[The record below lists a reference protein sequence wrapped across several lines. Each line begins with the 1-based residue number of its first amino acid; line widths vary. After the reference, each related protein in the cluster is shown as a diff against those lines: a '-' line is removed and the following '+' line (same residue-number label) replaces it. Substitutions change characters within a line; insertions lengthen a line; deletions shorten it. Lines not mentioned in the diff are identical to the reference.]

1 MKVFFSFIL
10 LFFAIFIK
18 AESIKV
24 DGILD
29 EPEWE
34 NAFSINEF
42 YQTSPFNL
50 KKSKDETVA
59 YIFSNKDGIYVGFIN
74 KQTNASMLSKK
85 TLRDEMTSL
94 SDKNSVNIDFDGD
107 GNKAYILAINLGDS
121 YFDAIKIKTGDF
133 KTDWD
138 GDWIAK
144 TKRYDGYWV
153 SEFYLPWNLVLMNQP
168 KGNKRKIKYSVARY
182 RAKEQIWVASSG
194 STASRPD
201 FFEKLDSLEIA
212 NYTKSRLNFFPYV
225 SSNQNS
231 ITKFNDNKIGAEI
244 FYNSGTGTQINAT
257 FNPDFGQAESD
268 DVVINFS
275 AQETFYSEK
284 RAFFNESQSLFNINN
299 YDRYSVMNTRR
310 IGSAPSYDCEE
321 ENDSVECED
330 VKKNYSD
337 IDYAIRYTQKK
348 GKTELGFFTAQE
360 HDESFSIG
368 RNFYAIRSRTDF
380 GNKTLGYM
388 MTHVD
393 DDFNNSTATV
403 NVIDYVS
410 VKSDQL
416 TYFTDL
422 LFSEKNDDSKFG
434 YRSQFNFQPSNF
446 SFISG
451 SVLYFDKDFQLND
464 FGYLRRADWIHVGLG
479 GGRLKKI
486 DFQENSAIDQFEFGF
501 DLNYDSDTVG
511 NSNPL
516 RFDNKNAIIFK
527 DTSKLIFEFGIKTS
541 GKNTTITR
549 KNPDFPFVKIK
560 KKKNITLDFE
570 AINYKFWTYDW
581 RISFE
586 QGDKYNSWDSN
597 GYKREFYKIAGS
609 YFPNDNL
616 KINLQYR
623 VRKENE
629 WLIWSEDNKFGLY
642 DSQQDTVSVGLNW
655 FSGNKH
661 EVRLKSQFVALQADN
676 PRSLVSDKQGYL
688 YNSNESLKPFTQ
700 GVVSFQIRYKYE
712 IAPLSYIYLVYSKG
726 GSNFEED
733 ENYSKSEIFNQP
745 WNNPSDEVY
754 SIKFR
759 LKY

>member
-1 MKVFFSFIL
+1 MKRFFLTTL
-10 LFFAIFIK
+10 LFSAILIK
-18 AESIKV
+18 AESIV
-24 DGILD
+24 IDGILD
-29 EPEWE
+29 EPEWA
-34 NAFSINEF
+34 NAFSISEF

-50 KKSKDETVA
+50 QKSEGETLV
-59 YIFSNKDGIYVGFIN
+59 YIFSNEDGIYVGFIN
-74 KQTNASMLSKK
+74 KQSNSSMLSKK

-94 SDKNSVNIDFDGD
+94 SDKNSINIDFDGD
-107 GNKAYILAINLGDS
+107 GNKAYILAVNLGDS
-121 YFDAIKIKTGDF
+121 LFDAIKIKTGDF

-144 TKRYDGYWV
+144 TKRHDGYWV

-168 KGNKRKIKYSVARY
+168 AGNKRTIKYSVLRY
-182 RAKEQIWVASSG
+182 KANEQIWVSSTG
-194 STASRPD
+194 SMASRPD
-201 FFEKLDSLEIA
+201 YFEKLDSLEIA
-212 NYTKSRLNFFPYV
+212 NYTKSKLNFFPYV

-231 ITKFNDNKIGAEI
+231 ITKFEDNKIGAEI
-244 FYNSGTGTQINAT
+244 FYNSGTGKQINAT

-284 RAFFNESQSLFNINN
+284 RAFFNENQSLFNINN
-299 YDRYSVMNTRR
+299 YDRYTVMNTRR
-310 IGSAPSYDCEE
+310 IGSAPSYKCSEE
-321 ENDSVECED
+321 ENIDECENS
-330 VKKNYSD
+330 KKNYSD
-337 IDYAIRYTQKK
+337 IDYALRYSQKT
-348 GKTELGFFTAQE
+348 GKTELGFFTARE
-360 HDESFSIG
+360 TDESFSVG
-368 RNFYAIRSRTDF
+368 RNFYALRSRTDL

-388 MTHVD
+388 LTHVD
-393 DDFNNSTATV
+393 DSFNNKTASV
-403 NVIDYVS
+403 SVIDYVN

-422 LFSEKNDDSKFG
+422 LFSEKDDDSRFG
-434 YRSQFNFQPSNF
+434 YRSQFNYQPSNF
-446 SFISG
+446 SYISG
-451 SVLYFDKDFQLND
+451 SILYFDENFQLND
-464 FGYLRRADWIHVGLG
+464 FGYLRRADWIHIGLG
-479 GGRLKKI
+479 GGLKQINFSKESPINQI
-486 DFQENSAIDQFEFGF
+486 DINVDF
-501 DLNYDSDTVG
+501 NYDADTNG
-511 NSNPL
+511 NSNPI
-516 RFDNKNAIIFK
+516 RIDQKNEITFK
-527 DTSKLIFEFGIKTS
+527 DTSKLKFDFGIKTS

-570 AINYKFWTYDW
+570 AVNYKFWTYDW

-586 QGDKYNSWDSN
+586 KGDKYNSWNSD

-629 WLIWSEDNKFGLY
+629 WLIWTEDNKFGLY
-642 DSQQDTVSVGLNW
+642 DSEQDTVSIGLNW

-661 EVRLKSQFVALQADN
+661 EIRLKSQFVALQADN
-676 PRSLVSDKQGYL
+676 PQSLISDNGGYL
-688 YNSNESLKPFTQ
+688 YDSDDLIKPFTQ
-700 GVVSFQIRYKYE
+700 GVVSFQVRYKYE
-712 IAPLSYIYLVYSKG
+712 IAPLSYLYLVYSKG
-726 GSNFEED
+726 GTSYDED
-733 ENYSKSEIFNQP
+733 EDYSKSDIFNQP

>member
-121 YFDAIKIKTGDF
+121 YFDAIKIKAGDF

-153 SEFYLPWNLVLMNQP
+153 SEFYFPWNLVLMNQP

-284 RAFFNESQSLFNINN
+284 RAFFNENQSLFNINN

-479 GGRLKKI
+479 GGSKKI

-527 DTSKLIFEFGIKTS
+527 DTSKLKFEFGIKTS

-676 PRSLVSDKQGYL
+676 PKSLVSDKQGYL
-688 YNSNESLKPFTQ
+688 YDSNESLKPFTQ

>member
-1 MKVFFSFIL
+1 MRYYFL
-10 LFFAIFIK
+10 IFLALSSVSIK
-18 AESIKV
+18 AESIIV
-24 DGILD
+24 DGVLD
-29 EPEWE
+29 EPEWT
-34 NAFSINEF
+34 NAFSKNEF

-50 KKSKDETVA
+50 ERTKDETIA
-59 YIFSNKDGIYVGFIN
+59 YIFSNKDGIYVGFVN
-74 KQTNASMLSKK
+74 KQSNSSMLSKK

-94 SDKNSVNIDFDGD
+94 SDKNSINIDFDGD
-107 GNKAYILAINLGDS
+107 GNKAYILAVNLGDS
-121 YFDAIKIKTGDF
+121 LYDAIKIKTGDF

-168 KGNKRKIKYSVARY
+168 PGDKRTIKYSFLRY
-182 RAKEQIWVASSG
+182 KANEQIWVSSSG
-194 STASRPD
+194 SMASRPD
-201 FFEKLDSLEIA
+201 YFEKLDSLEIA
-212 NYTKSRLNFFPYV
+212 NYTKSKLNFFPYV

-231 ITKFNDNKIGAEI
+231 VTKFDDNKIGAEI
-244 FYNSGTGTQINAT
+244 FYNSGTGKQINAT

-284 RAFFNESQSLFNINN
+284 RAFFNENQSLFNINN
-299 YDRYSVMNTRR
+299 YDRYTVMNTRR
-310 IGSAPSYDCEE
+310 IGSAPSYKCSEE
-321 ENDSVECED
+321 DNIDECENS
-330 VKKNYSD
+330 KKNYSD
-337 IDYAIRYTQKK
+337 IDYALRYSQKT
-348 GKTELGFFTAQE
+348 GKTELGFFTARE
-360 HDESFSIG
+360 ADESFSVG
-368 RNFYAIRSRTDF
+368 RNFYALRSRTDF

-388 MTHVD
+388 LTHVD
-393 DDFNNSTATV
+393 DSFNNSSATV
-403 NVIDYVS
+403 NVIDYVN

-422 LFSEKNDDSKFG
+422 LFSEKDDDSRFG
-434 YRSQFNFQPSNF
+434 YRSQFNYQPSNF
-446 SFISG
+446 SYISG
-451 SVLYFDKDFQLND
+451 SILYFDENFQLND

-479 GGRLKKI
+479 GGLKQINFSKESPVDQI
-486 DFQENSAIDQFEFGF
+486 DMNVDF
-501 DLNYDSDTVG
+501 NYDADTNG
-511 NSNPL
+511 NSNPI
-516 RFDNKNAIIFK
+516 RIDQKNEITFK
-527 DTSKLIFEFGIKTS
+527 DTSKLKFDFGIKTS

-570 AINYKFWTYDW
+570 AVNYKFWTYDW

-586 QGDKYNSWDSN
+586 KGDKDNSWNSD

-623 VRKENE
+623 IRKENE
-629 WLIWSEDNKFGLY
+629 WLIWTEDNKFGLY
-642 DSQQDTVSVGLNW
+642 DSEQDTVSIGLNW

-661 EVRLKSQFVALQADN
+661 EIRLKSQFVALQADN
-676 PRSLVSDKQGYL
+676 PQSLISDSGGYL
-688 YNSNESLKPFTQ
+688 YNSDDMIKPFTQ
-700 GVVSFQIRYKYE
+700 GVVSFQVRYKYE
-712 IAPLSYIYLVYSKG
+712 IAPLSYLYLVYSKG
-726 GSNFEED
+726 GTSYDED
-733 ENYSKSEIFNQP
+733 EDYSKSEIFNQP

>member
-74 KQTNASMLSKK
+74 KQSNASMLSKK

-153 SEFYLPWNLVLMNQP
+153 SEFYFPWNLVLMNQP

-284 RAFFNESQSLFNINN
+284 RAFFNENQSLFNINN

-479 GGRLKKI
+479 GGSKKI

-501 DLNYDSDTVG
+501 DLNYDSDTGG

-527 DTSKLIFEFGIKTS
+527 DTSKLKFEFGIKTS

-688 YNSNESLKPFTQ
+688 YDSNESLKPFTQ

>member
-212 NYTKSRLNFFPYV
+212 NYTKSRLNFFPYL

-284 RAFFNESQSLFNINN
+284 RAFFNENQSLFNINN

-479 GGRLKKI
+479 GGSKKI

-501 DLNYDSDTVG
+501 DLNYDSDTDG

-527 DTSKLIFEFGIKTS
+527 DTSKLKFEFGIKTS

-688 YNSNESLKPFTQ
+688 YDSNESLKPFTQ

-712 IAPLSYIYLVYSKG
+712 IASLSYIYLVYSKG

>member
-1 MKVFFSFIL
+1 MKRFFLTTL
-10 LFFAIFIK
+10 LFSAILIK
-18 AESIKV
+18 AESIV
-24 DGILD
+24 IDGILD
-29 EPEWE
+29 EPEWA
-34 NAFSINEF
+34 NAFSISEF

-50 KKSKDETVA
+50 QKSEGETLV
-59 YIFSNKDGIYVGFIN
+59 YIFSNEDGIYVGFIN
-74 KQTNASMLSKK
+74 KQSNSSMLSKK

-94 SDKNSVNIDFDGD
+94 SDKNSINIDFDGD

-121 YFDAIKIKTGDF
+121 LFDAIKIKTGDF

-144 TKRYDGYWV
+144 TKRHDGYWV

-168 KGNKRKIKYSVARY
+168 AGNKRTIKYSVLRY
-182 RAKEQIWVASSG
+182 KANEQIWVSSTG
-194 STASRPD
+194 SMASRPD
-201 FFEKLDSLEIA
+201 YFEKLDSLEIA
-212 NYTKSRLNFFPYV
+212 NYTKSKLNFFPYV

-231 ITKFNDNKIGAEI
+231 ITKFEDNKIGAEI
-244 FYNSGTGTQINAT
+244 FYNSGTGKQINAT

-275 AQETFYSEK
+275 ARETFYSEK
-284 RAFFNESQSLFNINN
+284 RAFFNENQSLFNINN
-299 YDRYSVMNTRR
+299 YDRYTVMNTRR
-310 IGSAPSYDCEE
+310 IGSAPSYKCSEE
-321 ENDSVECED
+321 ENIDECENS
-330 VKKNYSD
+330 KKNYSD
-337 IDYAIRYTQKK
+337 IDYALRYSQKT
-348 GKTELGFFTAQE
+348 GKTELGFFTARE
-360 HDESFSIG
+360 TDESFSVG
-368 RNFYAIRSRTDF
+368 RNFYALRSRTDL

-388 MTHVD
+388 LTHVD
-393 DDFNNSTATV
+393 DSFNNKTASV
-403 NVIDYVS
+403 SVIDYVN

-422 LFSEKNDDSKFG
+422 LFSEKDDDSRFG
-434 YRSQFNFQPSNF
+434 YRSQFNYQPSNF
-446 SFISG
+446 SYISG
-451 SVLYFDKDFQLND
+451 SILYFDENFQLND
-464 FGYLRRADWIHVGLG
+464 FGYLRRADWIHIGLG
-479 GGRLKKI
+479 GGLKQLNFSKESPINQI
-486 DFQENSAIDQFEFGF
+486 DINVDF
-501 DLNYDSDTVG
+501 NYDADTNG
-511 NSNPL
+511 NSNPI
-516 RFDNKNAIIFK
+516 RIDQKNEITFK
-527 DTSKLIFEFGIKTS
+527 DTSKLKFDFGIKTS

-570 AINYKFWTYDW
+570 AVNYKFWTYDW

-586 QGDKYNSWDSN
+586 KGDKYNSWNSD

-629 WLIWSEDNKFGLY
+629 WLIWTEDNKFGLY
-642 DSQQDTVSVGLNW
+642 DSEQDTVSIGLNW

-661 EVRLKSQFVALQADN
+661 EIRLKSQFVALQADN
-676 PRSLVSDKQGYL
+676 PQSLISDNGGYL
-688 YNSNESLKPFTQ
+688 YDSDDLIKPFTQ
-700 GVVSFQIRYKYE
+700 GVVSFQVRYKYE
-712 IAPLSYIYLVYSKG
+712 IAPLSYLYLVYSKG
-726 GSNFEED
+726 GTSYDED
-733 ENYSKSEIFNQP
+733 EDYSKSDIFNQP

>member
-1 MKVFFSFIL
+1 MRYYFLIFLIL
-10 LFFAIFIK
+10 SSVSIK
-18 AESIKV
+18 AESIIV
-24 DGILD
+24 DGVLD
-29 EPEWE
+29 EPEWA
-34 NAFSINEF
+34 NAFSKNEF

-50 KKSKDETVA
+50 ERTKDETLA
-59 YIFSNKDGIYVGFIN
+59 YIFSNKDGIYVGFVN
-74 KQTNASMLSKK
+74 KQSNSSMLSKK

-94 SDKNSVNIDFDGD
+94 SDKNSINIDFDGD
-107 GNKAYILAINLGDS
+107 GNKAYILAVNLGDS
-121 YFDAIKIKTGDF
+121 LFDAIKIKTGDF

-168 KGNKRKIKYSVARY
+168 PGDKRTIKYSFLRY
-182 RAKEQIWVASSG
+182 KANEQIWVSSSG
-194 STASRPD
+194 SMASRPD
-201 FFEKLDSLEIA
+201 YFEKLDSLEIA
-212 NYTKSRLNFFPYV
+212 NYTKSKLNYFPYI

-231 ITKFNDNKIGAEI
+231 VTKFDDNKVGAEI
-244 FYNSGTGTQINAT
+244 FYNSGTGKQINAT

-284 RAFFNESQSLFNINN
+284 RAFFNENQSLFNINN

-310 IGSAPSYDCEE
+310 IGSAPSYKCSEE
-321 ENDSVECED
+321 ENIDECENS
-330 VKKNYSD
+330 KKNYSN
-337 IDYAIRYTQKK
+337 IDYALRYSQKT
-348 GKTELGFFTAQE
+348 GKKELGFFAARET
-360 HDESFSIG
+360 DESFSVG
-368 RNFYAIRSRTDF
+368 RNFYALRSRAAL

-388 MTHVD
+388 LTHVD
-393 DDFNNSTATV
+393 DSLNSSSATV
-403 NVIDYVS
+403 NVIDYVN

-422 LFSEKNDDSKFG
+422 LFSNKDNDSKLG
-434 YRSQFNFQPSNF
+434 YRSQFNYQPSNF
-446 SFISG
+446 SSISG
-451 SVLYFDKDFQLND
+451 SIIYFDKNFQLND

-479 GGRLKKI
+479 GGLKQINFSKESPINQI
-486 DFQENSAIDQFEFGF
+486 DMNF
-501 DLNYDSDTVG
+501 DFNYDSDTDG
-511 NSNPL
+511 NSNPI
-516 RFDNKNAIIFK
+516 RIDQKYEIIFK
-527 DTSKLIFEFGIKTS
+527 DTSKFMVGFVTQTS

-549 KNPDFPFVKIK
+549 KNPDFPFIKINS
-560 KKKNITLDFE
+560 KKNITLDFE
-570 AINYKFWTYDW
+570 AINYNFWTYDW

-586 QGDKYNSWDSN
+586 KGDKYDSFNSD

-616 KINLQYR
+616 KINLGYR

-629 WLIWSEDNKFGLY
+629 WLIWTEDNKFGLY
-642 DSQQDTVSVGLNW
+642 DSEQNTVSIGLNW
-655 FSGNKH
+655 FRGNKH
-661 EVRLKSQFVALQADN
+661 EIRLKSQFVALRADN
-676 PRSLVSDKQGYL
+676 PKSLISNTGGYL
-688 YNSNESLKPFTQ
+688 YDSNDLIKPFTQ

-712 IAPLSYIYLVYSKG
+712 LAPLSYLYLVYSKG
-726 GSNFEED
+726 GRNYDDD
-733 ENYSKSEIFNQP
+733 ENLSRSEIFEQP

>member
-1 MKVFFSFIL
+1 MNKLFLSAL
-10 LFFAIFIK
+10 LFFSIFVK
-18 AESIKV
+18 AESIIV
-24 DGILD
+24 DGVLD
-29 EPEWE
+29 EPEWA
-34 NAFSINEF
+34 NAFSKNEF

-50 KKSKDETVA
+50 ERTKDETLA
-59 YIFSNKDGIYVGFIN
+59 YIFSNKDGIYVGFVN
-74 KQTNASMLSKK
+74 KQSNSSMLSKK

-94 SDKNSVNIDFDGD
+94 SDKNSINIDFDGD
-107 GNKAYILAINLGDS
+107 GNKAYILAVNLGDS
-121 YFDAIKIKTGDF
+121 LFDAIKIKTGDF

-168 KGNKRKIKYSVARY
+168 PGDKRTIKYSFLRY
-182 RAKEQIWVASSG
+182 KANEQIWVSSSG
-194 STASRPD
+194 SMASRPD
-201 FFEKLDSLEIA
+201 YFEKLDSLEIA
-212 NYTKSRLNFFPYV
+212 NYTKSKLNYFPYI

-231 ITKFNDNKIGAEI
+231 VTKFDDNKVGAEI
-244 FYNSGTGTQINAT
+244 FYNSGTGKQINAT

-284 RAFFNESQSLFNINN
+284 RAFFNENQSLFNINN

-310 IGSAPSYDCEE
+310 IGSAPSYECAQ
-321 ENDSVECED
+321 ENNSEECENA
-330 VKKNYSD
+330 KKNYSD
-337 IDYAIRYTQKK
+337 IDYAIRYTQKS
-348 GKTELGFFTAQE
+348 GNTELGFFTAQE
-360 HDESFSIG
+360 NNESFSVG
-368 RNFYAIRSRTDF
+368 KNFYAIRSRTDL

-393 DDFNNSTATV
+393 DSFNNTSATV
-403 NVIDYVS
+403 NVIDYVN

-422 LFSEKNDDSKFG
+422 LFSKKDDDSSFG
-434 YRSQFNFQPSNF
+434 YRSQFNYQPSNF
-446 SFISG
+446 SSVSG
-451 SVLYFDKDFQLND
+451 SVLYFDKNFQLND

-479 GGRLKKI
+479 GGYKKI
-486 DFQENSAIDQFEFGF
+486 DFAIDSPINQIDMNIDF
-501 DLNYDSDTVG
+501 NYDSDTDG
-511 NSNPL
+511 NTNPI
-516 RFDNKNAIIFK
+516 RIEQKNEITFK
-527 DTSKLIFEFGIKTS
+527 NTSKLKFDLGIKTS

-549 KNPDFPFVKIK
+549 KNSDFPFIKIN

-586 QGDKYNSWDSN
+586 KGEKQKTFNSD
-597 GYKREFYKIAGS
+597 GYEREFYKIAGS

-616 KINLQYR
+616 KLSLQYR
-623 VRKENE
+623 IRKEDE
-629 WLIWSEDNKFGLY
+629 WLIWTEDNKFGLF
-642 DSQQDTVSVGLNW
+642 DSEQDTISIGLNW
-655 FSGNKH
+655 FRGNKH
-661 EVRLKSQFVALQADN
+661 EIRLKGQFVSLQADN
-676 PRSLVSDKQGYL
+676 PRSLVSDQKGYL
-688 YNSNESLKPFTQ
+688 YESDESIKAFTQ
-700 GVVSFQIRYKYE
+700 GVASFQIRYKYE
-712 IAPLSYIYLVYSKG
+712 IAPLSYLYLVYSKG
-726 GSNFEED
+726 GRNYDED
-733 ENYSKSEIFNQP
+733 EALSRSEIFEEP

>member
-284 RAFFNESQSLFNINN
+284 RAFFNENQSLFNINN

-479 GGRLKKI
+479 GGSKKI

-527 DTSKLIFEFGIKTS
+527 DTSKLKFEFGIKTS

-688 YNSNESLKPFTQ
+688 YDSNESLKPFTQ

-712 IAPLSYIYLVYSKG
+712 IASLSYIYLVYSKG

>member
-275 AQETFYSEK
+275 SQETFYSEK
-284 RAFFNESQSLFNINN
+284 RAFFNENQSLFNINN

>member
-74 KQTNASMLSKK
+74 KQSNTSMLSKK

-284 RAFFNESQSLFNINN
+284 RAFFNENQSLFNINN

-321 ENDSVECED
+321 ENDSIECED
-330 VKKNYSD
+330 VKKNHSD

-479 GGRLKKI
+479 GGSKKI

-501 DLNYDSDTVG
+501 DLNYDSDTGG

-527 DTSKLIFEFGIKTS
+527 DTSKLKFEFGIKTS

-623 VRKENE
+623 IRKENE

-642 DSQQDTVSVGLNW
+642 DSQQDTVSVDLNW
-655 FSGNKH
+655 FNGNKH

-688 YNSNESLKPFTQ
+688 YDSNESLKPFTQ

>member
-74 KQTNASMLSKK
+74 KQSNASMLSKK

-284 RAFFNESQSLFNINN
+284 RAFFNENQSLFNINN

-479 GGRLKKI
+479 GGSKKI

-501 DLNYDSDTVG
+501 DLNYDSDTGG

-527 DTSKLIFEFGIKTS
+527 DTSKLKFEFGIKTS

-688 YNSNESLKPFTQ
+688 YDSNESLKPFTQ

>member
-74 KQTNASMLSKK
+74 KQSNASMLSKK

-284 RAFFNESQSLFNINN
+284 RAFFNENQSLFNINN

-388 MTHVD
+388 MTHVN

-479 GGRLKKI
+479 GGSKKI

-501 DLNYDSDTVG
+501 DLNYDSDTGG

-527 DTSKLIFEFGIKTS
+527 DTSKLKFEFGIKTS

-688 YNSNESLKPFTQ
+688 YDSNESLKPFTQ

>member
-1 MKVFFSFIL
+1 MKRFFLTTL
-10 LFFAIFIK
+10 LFSAILIK
-18 AESIKV
+18 AESIV
-24 DGILD
+24 IDGILD
-29 EPEWE
+29 EPEWA
-34 NAFSINEF
+34 NAFSISEF

-50 KKSKDETVA
+50 QKSEGETLV
-59 YIFSNKDGIYVGFIN
+59 YIFSNEDGIYVGFIN
-74 KQTNASMLSKK
+74 KQSNSSMLSKK

-94 SDKNSVNIDFDGD
+94 SDKNSINIDFDGD
-107 GNKAYILAINLGDS
+107 GNKAYILAVNLGDS
-121 YFDAIKIKTGDF
+121 LFDAIKIKTGDF

-144 TKRYDGYWV
+144 TKRHDGYWV

-168 KGNKRKIKYSVARY
+168 AGNKRTIKYSVLRY
-182 RAKEQIWVASSG
+182 KANEQIWVSSTG
-194 STASRPD
+194 SMASRPD
-201 FFEKLDSLEIA
+201 YFEKLDSLEIA
-212 NYTKSRLNFFPYV
+212 NYTKSKLNFFPYV

-231 ITKFNDNKIGAEI
+231 ITKFEDNKIGAEI
-244 FYNSGTGTQINAT
+244 FYNSGTGKQINAT

-284 RAFFNESQSLFNINN
+284 RAFFNENQSLFNINN
-299 YDRYSVMNTRR
+299 YDRYAVMNTRR
-310 IGSAPSYDCEE
+310 IGSAPSYKCSEE
-321 ENDSVECED
+321 ENIDECENS
-330 VKKNYSD
+330 KKNYSD
-337 IDYAIRYTQKK
+337 IDYALRYSQKT
-348 GKTELGFFTAQE
+348 GKTELGFFTARE
-360 HDESFSIG
+360 TDESFSVG
-368 RNFYAIRSRTDF
+368 RNFYALRSRTDL

-388 MTHVD
+388 LTHVD
-393 DDFNNSTATV
+393 DSFNNKTASV
-403 NVIDYVS
+403 SVIDYVN

-422 LFSEKNDDSKFG
+422 LFSEKDDDSRFG
-434 YRSQFNFQPSNF
+434 YRSQFNYQPSNF
-446 SFISG
+446 SYISG
-451 SVLYFDKDFQLND
+451 SILYFDENFQLND
-464 FGYLRRADWIHVGLG
+464 FGYLRRADWIHIGLG
-479 GGRLKKI
+479 GGLKQINFSKESPINQI
-486 DFQENSAIDQFEFGF
+486 DINVDF
-501 DLNYDSDTVG
+501 NYDADTNG
-511 NSNPL
+511 NSNPI
-516 RFDNKNAIIFK
+516 RIDQKNEITFK
-527 DTSKLIFEFGIKTS
+527 DTSKLKFDFGIKTS

-570 AINYKFWTYDW
+570 AVNYKFWTYDW

-586 QGDKYNSWDSN
+586 KGDKYNSWNSD

-629 WLIWSEDNKFGLY
+629 WLIWTEDNKFGLY
-642 DSQQDTVSVGLNW
+642 DSEQDTVSIGLNW

-661 EVRLKSQFVALQADN
+661 EIRLKSQFVALQADN
-676 PRSLVSDKQGYL
+676 PQSLISDNGGYL
-688 YNSNESLKPFTQ
+688 YDSDDLIKPFTQ
-700 GVVSFQIRYKYE
+700 GVVSFQVRYKYE
-712 IAPLSYIYLVYSKG
+712 IAPLSYLYLVYSKG
-726 GSNFEED
+726 GTSYDED
-733 ENYSKSEIFNQP
+733 EDYSKSDIFNQP

>member
-153 SEFYLPWNLVLMNQP
+153 SEFYFPWNLVLMNQP

-284 RAFFNESQSLFNINN
+284 RAFFNENQSLFNINN

-479 GGRLKKI
+479 GGSKKI

-527 DTSKLIFEFGIKTS
+527 DTSKLKFEFGIKTS

-688 YNSNESLKPFTQ
+688 YDSNESLKPFTQ

>member
-153 SEFYLPWNLVLMNQP
+153 SEFYFPWNLVLMNQP

-244 FYNSGTGTQINAT
+244 FYNSGTGTQINTT

-275 AQETFYSEK
+275 ALETFYSEK
-284 RAFFNESQSLFNINN
+284 RAFFNENQSLFNINN

-479 GGRLKKI
+479 GGSKKI

-527 DTSKLIFEFGIKTS
+527 DTSKLKFEFGIKTS

-676 PRSLVSDKQGYL
+676 PRSLVSDKQGYF
-688 YNSNESLKPFTQ
+688 YASNESLKPFTQ

>member
-74 KQTNASMLSKK
+74 KQSNASMLSKK

-153 SEFYLPWNLVLMNQP
+153 SEFYFPWNLVLMNQP

-244 FYNSGTGTQINAT
+244 FYNSGTGTQINTT

-284 RAFFNESQSLFNINN
+284 RAFFNENQSLFNINN

-479 GGRLKKI
+479 GGSKKI

-501 DLNYDSDTVG
+501 DLNYDSDTGG

-527 DTSKLIFEFGIKTS
+527 DTSKLKFEFGIKTS

-688 YNSNESLKPFTQ
+688 YDSNESLKPFTQ